1 MLLIFL
7 LILSSRRV
15 SLKHQLLLQLPK
27 SFLIILLLKF
37 STIYANKFNTQKK
50 RLFINVGFDL
60 KSATFV
66 ENNFKVTFAPFLSL
80 SHSLFGSSFDF

>member
-7 LILSSRRV
+7 ILSSRLV

-37 STIYANKFNTQKK
+37 STIYANKFNTQK
-50 RLFINVGFDL
+50 RLFIIFGFDL

-66 ENNFKVTFAPFLSL
+66 ENNFKVTFSPFPLFCSSL
-80 SHSLFGSSFDF
+80 DF